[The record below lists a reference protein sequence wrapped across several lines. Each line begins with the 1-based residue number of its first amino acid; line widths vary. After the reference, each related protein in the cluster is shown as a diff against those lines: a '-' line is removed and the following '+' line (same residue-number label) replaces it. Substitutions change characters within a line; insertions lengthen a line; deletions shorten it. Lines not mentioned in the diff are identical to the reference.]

1 MVNGGGCGGCV
12 KCGWEMVTGG
22 RLYGWTVMDGEEAKW
37 AWQSER
43 RRNGGIQ
50 EWSGVW

>member
-1 MVNGGGCGGCV
+1 MWVGDGDWWKIVWMDCD
-12 KCGWEMVTGG
+12 GW
-22 RLYGWTVMDGEEAKW
+22 EEAKW